1 MSNYRVDIKDNTLV
15 FETSSFRAERG
26 SILHSGIYNRELS
39 ASLAAGACITLAG
52 FFFAGRIKISAVY
65 FFAALVFF
73 VLLFLA
79 FRTYVF
85 RDSVLRLAIDKETGN
100 IAISMKNIFAEN
112 KVSFS
117 LGELDAVRQDHVA
130 LSPENPD
137 GVKVV
142 EKIALQHGTVIP
154 GFGKTVEFYTVEL
167 GFKSGKRL
175 LIFSS
180 REPAKAD
187 AIAEKLKNFID
198 SEER

>member
-1 MSNYRVDIKDNTLV
+1 
-15 FETSSFRAERG
+15 
-26 SILHSGIYNRELS
+26 
-39 ASLAAGACITLAG
+39 
-52 FFFAGRIKISAVY
+52 
-65 FFAALVFF
+65 
-73 VLLFLA
+73 LA

-100 IAISMKNIFAEN
+100 MAISMKNIFAEN